1 MRKSVAVR
9 MMLLLGVVYPALA
22 SAAELYRYV
31 DERGVVVLD
40 RHGVPPQHISRGYQV
55 LNEQGRVIR
64 VVPPAPSAEEFA
76 RLQAQKARD
85 ASDAQLLRLYAS
97 VEDVERAETRKLAE
111 LGSVI
116 GLARG
121 NLQSIRNQRS
131 SLQKQAANH
140 ERAGRK
146 VPDNL
151 LAQIKNLEKEE
162 QSLLRDLARFEKA
175 RADAEVSFANDRQRV
190 AELLGQTQ

>member
-151 LAQIKNLEKEE
+151 LGQIKNLEKEE
-162 QSLLRDLARFEKA
+162 QSLLRDLTRFEKA

>member
-9 MMLLLGVVYPALA
+9 MMLLLGVVCPALA

-162 QSLLRDLARFEKA
+162 QSLLRDLTRFEKA

>member
-1 MRKSVAVR
+1 MRISVAGR
-9 MMLLLGVVYPALA
+9 SLLLLGIMCPVLA

-55 LNEQGRVIR
+55 LNEQGRVVR
-64 VVPPAPSAEEFA
+64 EVPPAPTAEEFA

-85 ASDAQLLRLYAS
+85 ASDAQLLSLYAS

-111 LGSVI
+111 LDSVI
-116 GLARG
+116 GLSQG

-151 LAQIKNLEKEE
+151 MAQISNLEKEE
-162 QSLLRDLARFEKA
+162 HSLLRDLQRFEKA
-175 RADAEVSFANDRQRV
+175 RTEAKVSFADDRQRI
-190 AELLGQTQ
+190 AELLGQAR

>member
-146 VPDNL
+146 VPNNL

-162 QSLLRDLARFEKA
+162 QSLLRDLTRFEKA

>member
-1 MRKSVAVR
+1 MRIPVAVR
-9 MMLLLGVVYPALA
+9 TLLLLSVICPVLA

-55 LNEQGRVIR
+55 LNEQGRVVR
-64 VVPPAPSAEEFA
+64 EVPPAPTAEEFA

-97 VEDVERAETRKLAE
+97 VEDVERAEARKLSE
-111 LGSVI
+111 LDSVI
-116 GLARG
+116 GLSQG

-146 VPDNL
+146 VPANL
-151 LAQIKNLEKEE
+151 MAQISNLEKEE
-162 QSLLRDLARFEKA
+162 QSLLRDLQRFEKA
-175 RADAEVSFANDRQRV
+175 RADAEVSFADDRQRV
-190 AELLGQTQ
+190 AELLGQAR

>member
-85 ASDAQLLRLYAS
+85 APDAQLLRLYAS

-162 QSLLRDLARFEKA
+162 QSLLRDLTRFEKA

>member
-31 DERGVVVLD
+31 DERGVVALD

-162 QSLLRDLARFEKA
+162 QSLLRDLTRFEKA

>member
-9 MMLLLGVVYPALA
+9 TLLLLAVICPALA

-31 DERGVVVLD
+31 DERGVIVLD

-121 NLQSIRNQRS
+121 NLQSIQNQRS

-140 ERAGRK
+140 ERAGRN

-151 LAQIKNLEKEE
+151 LAQIKNLETEE
-162 QSLLRDLARFEKA
+162 QSLLRDLTRFEKA
-175 RADAEVSFANDRQRV
+175 RVDAEVSFANDRQRI
-190 AELLGQTQ
+190 AELLGQAQ

>member
-1 MRKSVAVR
+1 MRIPVAVR
-9 MMLLLGVVYPALA
+9 TLLLLGVICPVLA

-55 LNEQGRVIR
+55 LNEQGRVVR
-64 VVPPAPSAEEFA
+64 EVPPAPTAEEFA

-97 VEDVERAETRKLAE
+97 VEDVERAEARKLSE
-111 LGSVI
+111 LDSVI
-116 GLARG
+116 GLSQG

-146 VPDNL
+146 VPANL
-151 LAQIKNLEKEE
+151 MAQISNLEKEE
-162 QSLLRDLARFEKA
+162 QSLLRDLQRFEKA
-175 RADAEVSFANDRQRV
+175 RADAEVSFADDRQRV
-190 AELLGQTQ
+190 AELLGQAR

>member
-162 QSLLRDLARFEKA
+162 QSLLRDLTRFEKA